1 MLTLL
6 RVFSLLPLRLLAL
19 IGTVGGWL
27 TWAFSGRYRARLS
40 NNLRQAG
47 LYSKATRNA
56 AIAAA
61 GQALAILPKIWLRPN
76 EEVKRRIVCNSLDVI
91 DKAER
96 EGKGIIY
103 LVPHIGCFEAAASL
117 LASRKPLMAMYRLP
131 HKPYLNEVLRLG
143 RLREGMTVAPAT
155 LGGVR
160 ELARALKRGE
170 TVAILPDQAPSGG
183 EGIWVDFFGKP
194 AYTITLPA
202 KLWRMSGAAIVIT
215 EPRLDAL
222 RGRYLVDFHRFVPPE
237 SDDPEVFTLAM
248 NKALE
253 DLIRRMP
260 DQYLWGYH
268 RYKHPA
274 GAPEPPGGLDKHRE
288 GLV

>member
-6 RVFSLLPLRLLAL
+6 RVLSLLPLRALAA
-19 IGTVGGWL
+19 IGSVGGWI
-27 TWAFSGRYRARLS
+27 TWACSRRYRSRMSA
-40 NNLRQAG
+40 NLRQAG
-47 LYSKATRNA
+47 LYSRATRNA

-76 EEVKRRIVCNSLDVI
+76 AEVKRRIVCNSLDVL
-91 DKAER
+91 DAAEA
-96 EGKGIIY
+96 EGRGVIY

-131 HKPYLNEVLRLG
+131 HKSYLNEVLRLG

-160 ELARALKRGE
+160 ELARALKRGD

-183 EGIWVDFFGKP
+183 EGLWVDFFGKP

-222 RGRYLVDFHRFVPPE
+222 HGVYRVEFTRFVPPA
-237 SDDPEVFTLAM
+237 SDDAAVFTLAM
-248 NKALE
+248 NHALE

-260 DQYLWGYH
+260 DQYLWGYN

-274 GAPEPPGGLDKHRE
+274 GAPEPPGGLANHLR
-288 GLV
+288 